1 MRRLTPRDALIRRLA
16 PWGAAGLASVALATI
31 LTVSAV
37 KYAPPPP
44 ALVPMRDAAVRNFV
58 RFTAMAGLRLET
70 LTVEGRDRTTPDD
83 LLAAL
88 DVARGS
94 PILTIDLTEAR
105 TAIETLPWVKAA
117 RVERQLPDT
126 VHVVIQ
132 ERQPFALWQQGG
144 RYTLVDQD
152 GTAIVA
158 VPSADPSLRVIVGP
172 DAPANAAAL
181 FADIDKVPELG
192 SRVRAAVRV
201 GARRWNVY
209 FDSFE
214 NGIAVRLPE
223 DDVPGAWARL
233 ASLEHDYKIL
243 ERDLEFIDL
252 RLPDRL
258 IVRIRKTSAEEP
270 QKQAGKTI
278 PSGALMKTSGP
289 KQTHE

>member
-1 MRRLTPRDALIRRLA
+1 M
-16 PWGAAGLASVALATI
+16 
-31 LTVSAV
+31 
-37 KYAPPPP
+37 
-44 ALVPMRDAAVRNFV
+44 
-58 RFTAMAGLRLET
+58 
-70 LTVEGRDRTTPDD
+70 
-83 LLAAL
+83 
-88 DVARGS
+88 
-94 PILTIDLTEAR
+94 
-105 TAIETLPWVKAA
+105 
-117 RVERQLPDT
+117 
-126 VHVVIQ
+126 IQ
-132 ERQPFALWQQGG
+132 ERQPFALWQQGS

-172 DAPANAAAL
+172 DAPANAAVL
-181 FADIDKVPELG
+181 FAAIDKVPALG

-214 NGIAVRLPE
+214 DGVAVRLPE

-233 ASLEHDYKIL
+233 ATLERDYKIL

-258 IVRIRKTSAEEP
+258 IVRIRKNTAEIPAKPSHRNTS
-270 QKQAGKTI
+270 QGTI
-278 PSGALMKTSGP
+278 PAGALIKTSGP